1 MSEPVPEKPE
11 KKEAPAPLP
20 PKAAELLELSL
31 TALVN
36 APGVFAKLEARPAPG
51 PGTSLAAALAWGA
64 LFFGLNLVH
73 IALASPGVLQA
84 YAPWQVAAVAL
95 LALGV
100 WTGLFLLGA
109 SFVYGLGRVLGSA
122 GDFDRALLV
131 AAVVLAAAPA
141 QALAG
146 WFPMAWTVPALVA
159 AWMLACGLSS
169 QFKTDAWA
177 ARGVAAVL
185 AGGFLAVQWG
195 AGRMIERYAGAAQL
209 ATAAAQTASAASQLA
224 ELQSQMQQMQ
234 AVSEDAAQAAAP
246 QGSSSSLDLL
256 RGPDAPAA
264 DGAAA
269 PPTNLQQLNQMN
281 AAGDAMNKSTLMM
294 LDSIA
299 PMLNNPMITKNM
311 TLQQKADFDELKRM
325 MADMKSEM
333 SQNKVTSQDAQQAK
347 MVKIQ
352 QLVMR
357 MMSAGMA
364 AQPPAPAPA
373 PGAAR

>member
-1 MSEPVPEKPE
+1 MSEPTAE
-11 KKEAPAPLP
+11 KKEAPAPQP
-20 PKAAELLELSL
+20 PKAVELLELSL

-36 APGVFAKLEARPAPG
+36 APGVFHKLEARPAPG
-51 PGTSLAAALAWGA
+51 PGTSLLAALAWGA
-64 LFFGLNLVH
+64 LFFALNLVH
-73 IALASPGVLQA
+73 VALANPGVLQA
-84 YAPWQVAAVAL
+84 YAPWQVGAVGL

-109 SFVYGLGRVLGSA
+109 SFIYGLGRILGSA

-146 WFPMAWTVPALVA
+146 FLPMAWTVPALVA

-169 QFKTDAWA
+169 QFKANAWA

-195 AGRMIERYAGAAQL
+195 AGRVIERYAGAAQL
-209 ATAAAQTASAASQLA
+209 AAAAAQTASAASQLA
-224 ELQSQMQQMQ
+224 DLQQQMQQVQ
-234 AVSEDAAQAAAP
+234 AISEEAQQGANSATP
-246 QGSSSSLDLL
+246 QGGSSSLDLL
-256 RGPDAPAA
+256 RGPDAPQ
-264 DGAAA
+264 DDDAA
-269 PPTNLQQLNQMN
+269 PPTQRQQLDQMN
-281 AAGDAMNKSTLMM
+281 AAGDAMNKSTTMM

-299 PMLNNPMITKNM
+299 PILNNPMITKNM
-311 TLQQKADFDELKRM
+311 SPQQKADFHELKRM
-325 MADMKSEM
+325 MQDMKTDM
-333 SQNKVTSQDAQQAK
+333 SQNKITSSEAQQAK

-364 AQPPAPAPA
+364 APPPAGAPA
-373 PGAAR
+373 PGTAR